1 MKTHRAD
8 CLQYICTCDELVMKE
23 ALRKADE
30 LHEFEIEKY
39 REVIETLSAENA
51 RYREALELCIARA
64 GFTDAPEACRLVI
77 DTAREALKG
86 E

>member
-1 MKTHRAD
+1 MDLKRCEQCEGLKATFIEEDYDA
-8 CLQYICTCDELVMKE
+8 
-23 ALRKADE
+23 ALMVVHNLK
-30 LHEFEIEKY
+30 
-39 REVIETLSAENA
+39 AENA

-86 E
+86 GEE